1 MRNKY
6 KSIRYYDFVRWSI
19 VRMDV
24 HRRHKFIF
32 AMEEI
37 CNLVFFIPVSMIAGL
52 YQYMSLT
59 VSRVSNKSVNSQ
71 VLHAI

>member
-1 MRNKY
+1 
-6 KSIRYYDFVRWSI
+6 
-19 VRMDV
+19 MDV